1 MASAMMT
8 LVRRILPVLFAT
20 LLAVGCGDAT
30 TTGTDARLDALFG
43 ELPFGT
49 LNHAQARRMLDTAPE
64 DDGPFYLVNFIRHR
78 ERAAY
83 PDGRE
88 SALSGAEADALY
100 GQLVLPILLDIGARP
115 FYVGGVERTLLEG
128 DGAGWTQV
136 AVALYPSRA
145 AFFAMLER
153 PDFRAAAVHKIAG
166 VERSIVLV
174 TEPADGQ
181 LPADIRRLDLS
192 TVPYPPTPDDQPVN
206 VVHALRFND
215 VAQYP
220 DGRPTELTGREA
232 FEIYEQNRIPQAVP
246 LGVRPGITLDVEGE
260 LIGDGRTWDEVR
272 LNNFPSRAAFA
283 ELVRVE
289 SLTAAGYEHR
299 QAALA
304 DTYAVLASPIVN
316 EVGYLPPLPR

>member
-8 LVRRILPVLFAT
+8 RVRRILPVLLAT

-30 TTGTDARLDALFG
+30 TTGSDARLDALFG

-49 LNHAQARRMLDTAPE
+49 LNHAQARRMLETAPA
-64 DDGPFYLVNFIRHR
+64 DDGPFYMVNFIRHR
-78 ERAAY
+78 ERAQY

-88 SALSGAEADALY
+88 TELSGVEADALY

-115 FYVGGVERTLLEG
+115 FYVGTVERTLLEG

-174 TEPADGQ
+174 TEPAPGQ
-181 LPADIRRLDLS
+181 LPADIRRLDLA
-192 TVPYPPTPDDQPVN
+192 TVPYPPTADDQPVN
-206 VVHALRFND
+206 VVHALKFND
-215 VAQYP
+215 LARYA

-232 FEIYEQNRIPQAVP
+232 FDVYEQNRIPQAVP

-260 LIGDGRTWDEVR
+260 LVGDGRVWDEVR

-304 DTYAVLASPIVN
+304 DTYAMLASPIVN